1 MILFLLFMK
10 ILNVISWRAFIVL
23 EIFEVL
29 CILYR
34 GWGKNEN

>member
-10 ILNVISWRAFIVL
+10 ILNVISWKAFLVL
-23 EIFEVL
+23 EIFEGL

-34 GWGKNEN
+34 KWEKEK

>member
-10 ILNVISWRAFIVL
+10 ILNVISWKAFIVL

-34 GWGKNEN
+34 SWEKNEN

>member
-10 ILNVISWRAFIVL
+10 ILNVISWRAFIAL

-34 GWGKNEN
+34 GWEKK